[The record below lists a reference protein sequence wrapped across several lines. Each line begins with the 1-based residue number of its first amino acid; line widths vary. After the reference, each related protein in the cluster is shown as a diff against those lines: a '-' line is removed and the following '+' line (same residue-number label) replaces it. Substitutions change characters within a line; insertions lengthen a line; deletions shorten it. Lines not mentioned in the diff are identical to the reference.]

1 MGVLACSG
9 SMVLLHAARLCQV
22 NSPWFKLYL
31 YSLCESG
38 PPSLLLTRGT
48 RLCRLPRIFDG
59 TRHHHAAFRRIMHVG
74 RVFAPPLREPS
85 LVMAREMV
93 SHADCSYPTWTPAYS
108 AVLMW
113 TWESECESTIVSTKA
128 FLATVNEQARPCAHA
143 ACRARPCAHTIQR
156 SPPPT
161 TVSEASATAL
171 LRPEGRKGYREL
183 GVRYVAGPQLGT
195 PRAARLRRCSAQEY
209 DSATAQQDNIELQRR
224 IALHWRFGAGTGLAM
239 ALARHC
245 IGTLVSAADELA
257 APAASV
263 RERRARRQHV
273 RLGVPVRGQRHIG
286 TGLTPATSVPGLGSP
301 HATSDLPLPL
311 RSEPD
316 CIACV
321 SRVGWHCFGTAGLVA
336 RRSDH
341 QEVQEGHR
349 HVQPEGTGVEG
360 RREGVQEGRSSDS
373 RTHDNGTA

>member
-9 SMVLLHAARLCQV
+9 SMVLLHAARLYQV

-74 RVFAPPLREPS
+74 RVFASPLQEPS

-143 ACRARPCAHTIQR
+143 ACRARHGRTPFRPRLSAR
-156 SPPPT
+156 S
-161 TVSEASATAL
+161 VAKATAL
-171 LRPEGRKGYREL
+171 LRPEGRA
-183 GVRYVAGPQLGT
+183 AGNL
-195 PRAARLRRCSAQEY
+195 
-209 DSATAQQDNIELQRR
+209 ATA
-224 IALHWRFGAGTGLAM
+224 T
-239 ALARHC
+239 
-245 IGTLVSAADELA
+245 
-257 APAASV
+257 
-263 RERRARRQHV
+263 
-273 RLGVPVRGQRHIG
+273 
-286 TGLTPATSVPGLGSP
+286 
-301 HATSDLPLPL
+301 
-311 RSEPD
+311 
-316 CIACV
+316 
-321 SRVGWHCFGTAGLVA
+321 
-336 RRSDH
+336 
-341 QEVQEGHR
+341 
-349 HVQPEGTGVEG
+349 
-360 RREGVQEGRSSDS
+360 
-373 RTHDNGTA
+373 